1 MIKPDE
7 VETVSLP
14 RLLNPSPAEARMS
27 RPTGQM
33 RDGDGPLVVG
43 FTATE
48 GEEDDT
54 PLLSRPKMN
63 FLASYMLTA
72 FLSTLLT
79 ITD

>member
-1 MIKPDE
+1 M
-7 VETVSLP
+7 SLP
-14 RLLNPSPAEARMS
+14 RLLSPRPAEARMS

-33 RDGDGPLVVG
+33 RDGDWLVAG
-43 FTATE
+43 FNATDGE
-48 GEEDDT
+48 GEDT
-54 PLLSRPKMN
+54 PLLSRPKRN